1 MIAQGGLENATQ
13 EAHRF
18 YEKRG
23 GFPIVLTTADKNGE
37 LHTTF
42 ITWVYPV
49 DDKTLRLALS
59 PNAKSAKNMQETGK
73 VAIMVFSANTALALY
88 GNAKLVLERIEEVK
102 FPVSV
107 FEVSIQRMEDVLLP
121 GGTVVGTIPFMHTG
135 DLQMAGELDEL
146 VLSALRG

>member
-1 MIAQGGLENATQ
+1 MLPKELIDFMRSVGV
-13 EAHRF
+13 
-18 YEKRG
+18 
-23 GFPIVLTTADKNGE
+23 FPIVLATTDKNGE

-59 PNAKSAKNMQETGK
+59 PNARSAKNMQETGK

-107 FEVSIQRMEDVLLP
+107 FEVSIQRVEDVLFP

-135 DLQMAGELDEL
+135 DLQKAAELDEL
-146 VLSALRG
+146 VLSILRG

>member
-1 MIAQGGLENATQ
+1 MLPKELIDFMRSVGV
-13 EAHRF
+13 
-18 YEKRG
+18 
-23 GFPIVLTTADKNGE
+23 FPIVLATTDKNGE

-59 PNAKSAKNMQETGK
+59 SNAKSAKNMQETGK

-107 FEVSIQRMEDVLLP
+107 FEVSIQRVEDVLFP